1 MNDKRRQELRDKL
14 ITGAMDCFGYSETDF
29 DNMDW
34 LDVQKYLTDEQ
45 LTTIRKYN
53 A

>member
-1 MNDKRRQELRDKL
+1 MNNTRRQELRGKL
-14 ITGAMDCFGYSETDF
+14 ITGAMDCFGYSESDF

-34 LDVQKYLTDEQ
+34 LDIQRYLTDDQ
-45 LTTIRKYN
+45 LDTIREYD